1 MKEKFSFFT
10 KTESKLPPGKP
21 EFKFKIGLSQFGL
34 APWFNFITVSNKFL
48 AYDHIL
54 TKKKLATR
62 SGKDKLDT

>member
-21 EFKFKIGLSQFGL
+21 EFKFKIGL
-34 APWFNFITVSNKFL
+34 ATWFKFITVSNKFL